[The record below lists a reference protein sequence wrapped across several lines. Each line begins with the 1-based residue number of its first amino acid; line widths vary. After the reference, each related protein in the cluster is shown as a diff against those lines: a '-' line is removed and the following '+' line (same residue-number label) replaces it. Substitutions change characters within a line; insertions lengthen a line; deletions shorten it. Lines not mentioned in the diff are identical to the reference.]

1 MTPQPWRIKPV
12 LPVTKLLGAV
22 AVVVLAVAFVRG
34 DPVQWVLAGAVAAGL
49 AIWALRDVIAPVRL
63 AADDEG
69 VTVVVGYAGRR
80 RLGWAEIDRVRLD
93 RRDRLGIA
101 TEMLEIDADD
111 VLFLFSMHDL
121 GADPRDVLQTLDDL
135 RTRWEKESA

>member
-1 MTPQPWRIKPV
+1 MSPQPWRIKPV

-22 AVVVLAVAFVRG
+22 AIVVLAVAFVRG
-34 DPVQWVLAGAVAAGL
+34 DPVQWVLAGAAAAGL

-63 AADDEG
+63 AADADG

-80 RLGWAEIDRVRLD
+80 RLGWDRIDRVRLD
-93 RRDRLGIA
+93 RRDRFGIA
-101 TEMLEIDADD
+101 AEMLEIDADD
-111 VLFLFSMHDL
+111 ALFLFSMHDL
-121 GADPRDVLQTLDDL
+121 GADPRDVLQELDEL